1 MSELPGR
8 GAGASGAPVPGAGA
22 APVSRGYARY
32 VLGVCFCL
40 TAINVMD
47 RQLLAIL
54 VEPVKREF
62 GSSDL
67 AMGLLTGTAF
77 AIFHALVGV
86 PVSRWADRGNRRSI
100 IALGLFAW
108 SALTV
113 ATGLAARFWQVFAA
127 RVGVGVG
134 EAVGSGPAQSLLS
147 DYFPPER
154 RAFALS
160 VHGSG
165 GTLGALAGFA
175 LGGWL
180 GEVYG
185 WRAAFVIFGLPG
197 LGLAALVRW
206 TVREPARDPGE
217 ALDPLPEVARYMFGL
232 PAFRQIAF
240 AAALNAFASYA
251 LLAWNGSFLI
261 RVHGLDLGRAGLI
274 LGAGTALPTVAG
286 MWVAGFAAD
295 RLGRRDARWYQWI
308 PAAASLLCAPFFAAY
323 LLLPDLATAVAM
335 LVAASALNTVWLGLG
350 NAMIQGLAR
359 PRMRAVAFAFAIVLN
374 AGIGLGLGPLVAGAL
389 SDLWAERLGAES
401 IRYALLVAVAA
412 YPWAALHHLRAAR
425 TLRADL
431 A

>member
-1 MSELPGR
+1 M
-8 GAGASGAPVPGAGA
+8 
-22 APVSRGYARY
+22 
-32 VLGVCFCL
+32 LGVCFCL

-54 VEPVKREF
+54 VEPVKLEF
-62 GSSDL
+62 GVSDL

-86 PVSRWADRGNRRSI
+86 PISRWADRGNRRSI

-113 ATGLAARFWQVFAA
+113 ATGFAARFWQIFAA

-154 RAFALS
+154 RGLALS

-175 LGGWL
+175 LGGLL
-180 GEVYG
+180 GELYG
-185 WRAAFVIFGLPG
+185 WRMTFVIFGLPG
-197 LGLAALVRW
+197 LLLAGVMWA

-217 ALDPLPEVARYMFGL
+217 PLDPLPEVARYLFGL

-251 LLAWNGSFLI
+251 LLSWNGSFLI
-261 RVHGLDLGRAGLI
+261 RVHQLDLARAGLI
-274 LGAGTALPTVAG
+274 LGAGTALPTVLG
-286 MWVAGFAAD
+286 MWAAGLVAD
-295 RLGRRDARWYQWI
+295 RLGRRDARWYQWL
-308 PAAASLLCAPFFAAY
+308 PAAASLLCAPFFAFY
-323 LLLPDLATAVAM
+323 LLLPNLWVATAM
-335 LVAASALNTVWLGLG
+335 LVVASALNTVWLGLG

-359 PRMRAVAFAFAIVLN
+359 PRMRAVAFAFVIVLN
-374 AGIGLGLGPLVAGAL
+374 AGVGLGLGPPAAGAL
-389 SDLWAERLGAES
+389 SDLWADRLGPES
-401 IRYALLVAVAA
+401 IRYALLVVVAT
-412 YPWAALHHLRAAR
+412 YPWAAVHHLRAAR
-425 TLRADL
+425 TLREDL
-431 A
+431 SRS